1 MLMQDGNFES
11 LNKKER
17 RDDWEHI
24 RRDDGP
30 DVRSQR
36 CSPTG
41 SLSESSLLEE
51 VRGRINCG

>member
-1 MLMQDGNFES
+1 MQDGNFES

-17 RDDWEHI
+17 CDDWEHI
-24 RRDDGP
+24 RQDDGP

-36 CSPTG
+36 RSPTG